1 MTNENQ
7 YTECTMSYT
16 LWTTLI
22 IYPKSISAEW
32 KEINA
37 WNMALVFFHRL
48 PSEQPLFI
56 QSTSGGWFCI
66 FISKYIA
73 SIAMFSLR
81 EFSFLYYLLK
91 YKQIPSPKPFLSRR
105 NIMYPFTENWFLG
118 KKLSIFVYDVP
129 SIKFFVVSNCSFWK
143 NLCLDDLAFFR
154 II

>member
-1 MTNENQ
+1 
-7 YTECTMSYT
+7 
-16 LWTTLI
+16 
-22 IYPKSISAEW
+22 
-32 KEINA
+32 
-37 WNMALVFFHRL
+37 
-48 PSEQPLFI
+48 
-56 QSTSGGWFCI
+56 
-66 FISKYIA
+66 
-73 SIAMFSLR
+73 MFSLR

-154 II
+154 IIQTEVFEFHVWVPWFIIVSFDVLLHMSSKIVFLIIRGYVRVHCIFLKILFFFNIV